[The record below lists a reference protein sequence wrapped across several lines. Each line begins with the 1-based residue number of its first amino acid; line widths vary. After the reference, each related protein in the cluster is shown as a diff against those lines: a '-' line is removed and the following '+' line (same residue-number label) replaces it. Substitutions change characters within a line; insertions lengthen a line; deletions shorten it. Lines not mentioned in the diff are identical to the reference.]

1 MGGGGVDGC
10 ASVSI
15 YVTSALP
22 RWCVR
27 LPVGATMTAPAHKV
41 DNKNLF
47 YAVKVRAVF
56 DYSTV
61 RTEPRQ
67 KKPHPPLVAVA
78 KRQPV
83 YVRGYVRA

>member
-1 MGGGGVDGC
+1 MAIDDVRQAVDKPLSG
-10 ASVSI
+10 
-15 YVTSALP
+15 
-22 RWCVR
+22 
-27 LPVGATMTAPAHKV
+27 
-41 DNKNLF
+41 KNMF
-47 YAVKVRAVF
+47 YAVKVQAVF

-67 KKPHPPLVAVA
+67 KKPYPPLVAVA